1 MNRTLKQDKLMFP
14 TVKLFKIQ
22 INVDIPTIVGLFF
35 LTNKKSR
42 FIGKNTINVVISTIP
57 QYNRK

>member
-42 FIGKNTINVVISTIP
+42 FIGKKHNKYCHFNNTSV
-57 QYNRK
+57 